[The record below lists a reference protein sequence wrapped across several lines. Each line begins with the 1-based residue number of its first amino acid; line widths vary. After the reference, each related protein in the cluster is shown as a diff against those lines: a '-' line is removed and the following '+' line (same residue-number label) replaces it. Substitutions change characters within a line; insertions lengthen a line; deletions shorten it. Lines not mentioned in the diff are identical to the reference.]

1 MHKFQPDYRPSE
13 ASAQGLRAWIISDGK
28 AGHLAIT
35 TGVAEAMRL
44 NYKIIPVSPRGL
56 RRIFAPWAP
65 VSPAK
70 RPGAVSSPFRPPWPD
85 FVFAAGR
92 TTIPYLRA
100 IHWAAIGQTYTVA
113 FQDPRIGAR
122 TADLIWAPAHDKLR
136 GDNVINTITA
146 PHGFSQQKL
155 SELAAAPPPK
165 VAALKSPRIA
175 VLIGGPSA
183 AFTFTPADANCFGQ
197 LLASAANLGASFM
210 ITGSRRT
217 PPAFMDQAVAAVAS
231 APHVVWRGSGE
242 NPYAQ
247 FLASADMFLVT
258 ADSVNMTGEAAAT
271 GKPVYI
277 FHPSGGKPKIER
289 FHASLRALGVTRDA
303 PNALKSL
310 EGWTYPPV
318 DAASS
323 VAGEILKRW
332 RLSKSAVFAQ

>member
-1 MHKFQPDYRPSE
+1 MHKFEPDYRPSE

-44 NYKIIPVSPRGL
+44 NYKIIPVAPRGL

-70 RPGAVSSPFRPPWPD
+70 RPGAVASPFRPPWPD

-136 GDNVINTITA
+136 GENVINTITA
-146 PHGFSQQKL
+146 PHGLSQKKL
-155 SELAAAPPPK
+155 SELAAAPPPQI
-165 VAALKSPRIA
+165 AALKSPRIA

-183 AFTFTPADANCFGQ
+183 AFTFTAADALRFKQ
-197 LLASAANLGASFM
+197 LLASASRLGASFM
-210 ITGSRRT
+210 MTGSRRT
-217 PPAFMDQAVAAVAS
+217 PRSFMEQAEAAIAG
-231 APHVVWRGSGE
+231 APHVIWRGTGE

-271 GKPVYI
+271 GKPVYV
-277 FHPSGGKPKIER
+277 FHPSGGKPKFER
-289 FHASLRALGVTRDA
+289 FHAALRSLCVTRDA
-303 PNALKSL
+303 PNTLISL
-310 EGWTYPPV
+310 ESWTYPAV
-318 DAASS
+318 DAASC
-323 VAGEILKRW
+323 VAREIFR
-332 RLSKSAVFAQ
+332 RRQSSKSAALAN